1 MKKSVP
7 LLFIILTIMFLT
19 SNVICSGLLLYREKS
34 ENGKYKLNVVT
45 SMKYK
50 TEVFGDPFGDFLED
64 AEDGWMVNEQGV
76 KGEYKYLGYNYEE
89 DRRLIQRRYALRL
102 LGFVRRQ
109 NEEIATLRYCYARND
124 SKKRFSRYHIQMT

>member
-50 TEVFGDPFGDFLED
+50 TEIFGDPFGDFLVD

-76 KGEYKYLGYNYEE
+76 KGEYKYLGYNYKEE
-89 DRRLIQRRYALRL
+89 KSPMTDTSASL
-102 LGFVRRQ
+102 V
-109 NEEIATLRYCYARND
+109 NEERYLTRI
-124 SKKRFSRYHIQMT
+124 IQM

>member
-1 MKKSVP
+1 MKKLSVFV
-7 LLFIILTIMFLT
+7 LIILVF
-19 SNVICSGLLLYREKS
+19 SNCFICSGQIYHEKS
-34 ENGKYKLNVVT
+34 KYGSYAINIKT

-50 TEVFGDPFGDFLED
+50 TEVFGDPFGDFLVD

-109 NEEIATLRYCYARND
+109 NEEIATLRYYYARSD
-124 SKKRFSRYHIQMT
+124 IKKST